1 MKRQLVLLV
10 ALLASSSLIGCG
22 GKKRSSSSSE
32 LPSSS
37 SSSSELPSSSSSSS
51 SSSTSIA
58 PVKTGISINTD
69 NVKKEYINGDA
80 LDLTGLVVTLNFSDG
95 SSNPVTNYTT
105 NPANGSILNTHGAQN
120 VTVSFENFTASFDV
134 TVGVKL
140 TGISLDTTYV
150 RKDYFLNRALD
161 LDGLVVN
168 ANYSDGSAQPV
179 TNYTSNPAAGTKFES
194 VGQQTITISYQSFN
208 ASYNVNVID
217 GSTPIVV
224 PDPDSTQTIDNTE
237 KVWPDELLVNN
248 RVVSL
253 LQRGNDEEP
262 GPSSTYQL
270 EVLPQSGYAGNN
282 VSFTSSDP
290 TVASVSNNGLVTGL
304 SSGEAVI
311 TIQDND
317 KADLK
322 TEVKVYV
329 SPEIDA
335 DAADALK
342 TTFNELSATEDDKIT
357 SLIDNEMYVKTVYR
371 TDAQNNTELYSYS
384 RMDQRFVASKDDAY
398 FRVWETD
405 ADVDAPQGAMHAVG
419 SMNFTNYDWIFHTDE
434 YYETYIFHESGDIKT
449 YLDVPT
455 QNYLDIEGHTRVDP
469 LLDILDNIFN
479 SGKSLFQNIFD
490 KARLDF
496 LTQLIGYGRAKNTH
510 YGQRGENCF
519 FLDTTLRFDDKST
532 LDDENRYGIPY
543 NSDDIVDQRMI
554 FTVENNRIVALDLEL
569 DETYSYGGYDYHAI
583 YTISHEYK
591 DLSSDKS
598 ELYVPPFK
606 DYTEVAD
613 IFDL

>member
-10 ALLASSSLIGCG
+10 ALLASSSLMGCG
-22 GKKRSSSSSE
+22 GKKG
-32 LPSSS
+32 SSS
-37 SSSSELPSSSSSSS
+37 SSSSELPSSSSIEPSSSS

-58 PVKTGISINTD
+58 PVMTGISINTD

-80 LDLTGLVVTLNFSDG
+80 LNLAGLVVTVNYSDG
-95 SSNPVTNYTT
+95 SSNPVTNYSTS
-105 NPANGSILNTHGAQN
+105 PANGAILNTHGAQN
-120 VTVSFENFTASFDV
+120 VTVTFENFSQSFDV

-140 TGISLDTTYV
+140 TGITLDTTYV

-168 ANYSDGSAQPV
+168 ANYSDGSSQPV
-179 TNYTSNPAAGTKFES
+179 TNYTSDPAQGTKFET
-194 VGQQTITISYQSFN
+194 VGQKTITISYQSFN
-208 ASYNVNVID
+208 GSYTVNVID
-217 GSTPIVV
+217 GSTPIVI
-224 PDPDSTQTIDNTE
+224 PEADSSDIFDNTE
-237 KVWPDELLVNN
+237 KAWPDELLVNY

-253 LQRGNDEEP
+253 LEKGNDEEP
-262 GPSSTYQL
+262 GPSSTCQL
-270 EVLPQSGYAGNN
+270 EVLPQPGYPGNN
-282 VSFTSSDP
+282 VTFSSSDP
-290 TVASVSNNGLVTGL
+290 AVAEVSSTGLVVGK

-311 TIQDND
+311 TVQDNN

-322 TEVKVYV
+322 AEIKVYV

-342 TTFNELSATEDDKIT
+342 TTFTELSATEDEKIT
-357 SLIDNEMYVKTVYR
+357 SLIDNEMYIKTVYR
-371 TDAQNNTELYSYS
+371 TDANNNTELYSYS
-384 RMDQRFVASKDDAY
+384 RMDQRFVASIDDAY

-405 ADVDAPQGAMHAVG
+405 ADVDAPQGAMVPVG

-434 YYETYIFHESGDIKT
+434 YYETYVFHQSGDVKT
-449 YLDVPT
+449 FLDVATQDYLDKE
-455 QNYLDIEGHTRVDP
+455 NHKRVNP

-479 SGKSLFQNIFD
+479 SGSSLFNNIFD
-490 KARLDF
+490 RARLSF
-496 LTQLIGYGRAKNTH
+496 LTQLIGYGRAKDTH

-543 NSDDIVDQRMI
+543 NSDDITDQRMI
-554 FTVENNRIVALDLEL
+554 FTVENNRIVALNLLL
-569 DETYSYGGYDYHAI
+569 DETYRIGDYDYHAI
-583 YTISHEYK
+583 YTVTHEYK
-591 DLSSDKS
+591 DLSEDKS

-606 DYTEVAD
+606 DYTEVMD